1 MMPLELFLAYVAAAA
16 IVLVIPGPTI
26 TLVIGYALAEGRR
39 AAWATVA
46 GVALGDLTAVTLS
59 LAGLGALLAAS
70 AALFTAVKWAGAAY
84 LVYLGV
90 KLWRSEPTA
99 ERVEGMRA
107 KSPRKMLAH
116 AWAVTSLN
124 PKSIVFFVAFL
135 PQFVAPGR
143 PALPQLALLGAT
155 FVAMAALNA
164 AAYVWL
170 AGRARR
176 AITRPAL
183 LKVVNRVCGSILI
196 GAGLATVAIRRG

>member
-1 MMPLELFLAYVAAAA
+1 MMPLELYLAYVAAAA

-39 AAWATVA
+39 SAWATVA
-46 GVALGDLTAVTLS
+46 GVTLGDLTAVTLS

-84 LVYLGV
+84 LVYLGIR
-90 KLWRSEPTA
+90 LWRTDPA
-99 ERVEGMRA
+99 PGKVEGL
-107 KSPRKMLAH
+107 KPSSPRRMLAH

-155 FVAMAALNA
+155 FVAMAAFNA
-164 AAYVWL
+164 AAYAWL
-170 AGRARR
+170 AGRARNAIRHPSILR
-176 AITRPAL
+176 A
-183 LKVVNRVCGSILI
+183 VNRIGGSILI
-196 GAGLATVAIRRG
+196 GAGLTTVAIRRG

>member
-1 MMPLELFLAYVAAAA
+1 MPLEVFLAYVAAAA

-70 AALFTAVKWAGAAY
+70 ATLFTAVKWAGAAY

-90 KLWRSEPTA
+90 RLWRSAPAA
-99 ERVEGMRA
+99 EQVEGMPG
-107 KSPRKMLAH
+107 KSPRRMLAH

-135 PQFVAPGR
+135 PQFVAPGA
-143 PALPQLALLGAT
+143 PALPQLVLLGAT

-164 AAYVWL
+164 AAYAWL

-183 LKVVNRVCGSILI
+183 LKAVNRVGGSILI
-196 GAGLATVAIRRG
+196 GAGLATVAIRKA

>member
-1 MMPLELFLAYVAAAA
+1 MMPFELFLAYVAAAA

-70 AALFTAVKWAGAAY
+70 AALFTVVKWAGAAY
-84 LVYLGV
+84 LVYLGIR
-90 KLWRSEPTA
+90 LWRTDPA
-99 ERVEGMRA
+99 PERIEDMPERP
-107 KSPRKMLAH
+107 PRKILAH

-143 PALPQLALLGAT
+143 PALPQLVLLGAT
-155 FVAMAALNA
+155 FVTMAAANA
-164 AAYVWL
+164 AAYAWL
-170 AGRARR
+170 AGRARN
-176 AITRPAL
+176 AITHPSI
-183 LKVVNRVCGSILI
+183 LKTVNRVGGSILI
-196 GAGLATVAIRRG
+196 GAGLATVAIRRV

>member
-1 MMPLELFLAYVAAAA
+1 MMPVELFVAYVAAAA

-70 AALFTAVKWAGAAY
+70 AALFTAVKWAGAGY
-84 LVYLGV
+84 LVYLGIR
-90 KLWRSEPTA
+90 LWRTNPAPEKI
-99 ERVEGMRA
+99 EGTPGR
-107 KSPRKMLAH
+107 SPRKMLAH

-135 PQFVAPGR
+135 PQFVAPSR
-143 PALPQLALLGAT
+143 PALPQLVVLGAT
-155 FVAMAALNA
+155 FVAMAVVNA
-164 AAYVWL
+164 AAYAWL
-170 AGRARR
+170 AGRARK
-176 AITRPAL
+176 AISRPSI
-183 LKVVNRVCGSILI
+183 LKAVSRVGGSILI
-196 GAGLATVAIRRG
+196 GAGLATVAIRKV

>member
-1 MMPLELFLAYVAAAA
+1 MMLLELFLAYLAAAA
-16 IVLVIPGPTI
+16 VLLVIPGPTI

-84 LVYLGV
+84 LVYLGIR
-90 KLWRSEPTA
+90 LWRTEPA
-99 ERVEGMRA
+99 PEKLAGISGR
-107 KSPRKMLAH
+107 SSRKMLAH

-135 PQFVAPGR
+135 PQFVAHDHPV
-143 PALPQLALLGAT
+143 LPQLVLLGAT
-155 FVAMAALNA
+155 FVAMAAVNA
-164 AAYVWL
+164 AAYAWL
-170 AGRARR
+170 AGRARSAIARPSVLR
-176 AITRPAL
+176 A
-183 LKVVNRVCGSILI
+183 VNRIGGTILI
-196 GAGLATVAIRRG
+196 GAGLATVALKRA

>member
-16 IVLVIPGPTI
+16 ILLVIPGPTI

-70 AALFTAVKWAGAAY
+70 AALFTAVKWAGAGY
-84 LVYLGV
+84 LVYLGIR
-90 KLWRSEPTA
+90 LWRTDPAPEKIAGIQGRP
-99 ERVEGMRA
+99 
-107 KSPRKMLAH
+107 PRKMLAH

-135 PQFVAPGR
+135 PQFVAHDR
-143 PALPQLALLGAT
+143 PVLPQLVLLGAT
-155 FVAMAALNA
+155 FVAMAAVNA
-164 AAYVWL
+164 AAYAWL
-170 AGRARR
+170 AGRARS
-176 AITRPAL
+176 AIARPSL
-183 LKVVNRVCGSILI
+183 LKLVNRVGGSILI
-196 GAGLATVAIRRG
+196 GAGIATVALRRS

>member
-1 MMPLELFLAYVAAAA
+1 MMPLELYLAYVAAAA

-84 LVYLGV
+84 LVYLGIR
-90 KLWRSEPTA
+90 LWRTDPAPEK
-99 ERVEGMRA
+99 VEGLAGRSA
-107 KSPRKMLAH
+107 RKMLAH

-135 PQFVAPGR
+135 PQFVAHDR
-143 PALPQLALLGAT
+143 PVLPQLVLLGTT
-155 FVAMAALNA
+155 FVAMAAMNA
-164 AAYVWL
+164 AAYAWL

-176 AITRPAL
+176 AIARPRV
-183 LKVVNRVCGSILI
+183 LKAVNRIGGSILI
-196 GAGLATVAIRRG
+196 GAGLATVALRRA

>member
-1 MMPLELFLAYVAAAA
+1 MMPLELYLAYVAAAA

-90 KLWRSEPTA
+90 RLWRTDPAPEK
-99 ERVEGMRA
+99 VEGLSGRP
-107 KSPRKMLAH
+107 PRKMLAH

-135 PQFVAPGR
+135 PQFVAHDR
-143 PALPQLALLGAT
+143 PVLPQLVVLGAS

-164 AAYVWL
+164 AAYAWL

-176 AITRPAL
+176 AIGRPRV
-183 LKVVNRVCGSILI
+183 LKAVNRIGGSILI
-196 GAGLATVAIRRG
+196 GAGLATVALRKA

>member
-1 MMPLELFLAYVAAAA
+1 MMPLELFLAYAAAAA

-84 LVYLGV
+84 LVYLGIR
-90 KLWRSEPTA
+90 LWRTDPAPASL
-99 ERVEGMRA
+99 EGVPN

-143 PALPQLALLGAT
+143 PALPQLVLLGAT

-164 AAYVWL
+164 AAYAWL

-176 AITRPAL
+176 AIGRPGI
-183 LKVVNRVCGSILI
+183 LKTVNRVGGSILI
-196 GAGLATVAIRRG
+196 GAGLATVAIRKV